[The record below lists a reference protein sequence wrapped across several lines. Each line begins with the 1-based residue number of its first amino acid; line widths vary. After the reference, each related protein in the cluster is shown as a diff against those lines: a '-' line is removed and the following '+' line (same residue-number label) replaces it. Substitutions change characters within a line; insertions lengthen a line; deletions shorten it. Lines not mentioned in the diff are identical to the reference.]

1 MHLLH
6 VVLVPQQIVHHQDEL
21 LQVHLTI
28 VVHIHLSH
36 DIIKLVIINLS
47 RQLLYIKPYVHLQA
61 VQGRKIR
68 EEFLPQMTSSKVV
81 HVECWMDMRPS

>member
-36 DIIKLVIINLS
+36 DIIELVII
-47 RQLLYIKPYVHLQA
+47 
-61 VQGRKIR
+61 
-68 EEFLPQMTSSKVV
+68 
-81 HVECWMDMRPS
+81 D